1 MSQIVYDVFTL
12 VINFF
17 GEWLATKTIG
27 LLEATKTIGQ
37 TLVKN
42 LTNLMDKYDV
52 RKTII
57 AYVNNEGFNLNT
69 MIITLKSIVNCEYF
83 GLEESI

>member
-1 MSQIVYDVFTL
+1 
-12 VINFF
+12 
-17 GEWLATKTIG
+17 
-27 LLEATKTIGQ
+27 LEATKTIGQ